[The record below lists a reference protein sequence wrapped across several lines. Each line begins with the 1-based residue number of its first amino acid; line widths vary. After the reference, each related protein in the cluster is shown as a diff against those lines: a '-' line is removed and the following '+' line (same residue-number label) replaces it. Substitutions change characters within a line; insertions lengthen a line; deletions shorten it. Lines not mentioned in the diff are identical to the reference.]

1 MPMPHTHALV
11 GSSDWTQWTK
21 LIIIRRIRRIR
32 IIKKSNEVGREMC
45 WKFLGGA
52 GGQVDMTKIYH
63 IHVRNFQRKNTTS
76 KKKVGIHFCKV
87 SKVPNPSI
95 MTEIRVISLGGS

>member
-1 MPMPHTHALV
+1 MPQTHALV
-11 GSSDWTQWTK
+11 GISDWTQWTK
-21 LIIIRRIRRIR
+21 LITITIVIVTI

-63 IHVRNFQRKNTTS
+63 IHVRNFQ
-76 KKKVGIHFCKV
+76 KKYYFKKE
-87 SKVPNPSI
+87 SRNPF
-95 MTEIRVISLGGS
+95 L